1 MNRDVAELEERFQM
15 LNRSRSALS
24 AEMRDSAAELR
35 DSGVVPSEAL
45 DRSLVDYRELFGR
58 LRAELGI
65 TSHEAAPET
74 GATWDMFHGR
84 LTACRHA
91 AEAIQRLLAT
101 ERLSVPT
108 GFEATLEPVRQAW
121 REATFRISKSPW
133 DEADLIQEVREGRHA
148 LCRLVSLVERRDAL
162 SDDEWTHEMAA
173 VQQTYGVQLSTAI
186 ARGKVV
192 LTETGP
198 ANRN

>member
-1 MNRDVAELEERFQM
+1 MTRDVAELEERFQQ

-24 AEMRDSAAELR
+24 AEMRTATVELR
-35 DSGVVPSEAL
+35 DSGVVPSEEL
-45 DRSLVDYRELFGR
+45 DRSLTDYRELFGR

-65 TSHEAAPET
+65 TAHEGIPAT
-74 GATWDMFHGR
+74 GSTWDMFPGR
-84 LTACRHA
+84 LHVCREA
-91 AEAIQRLLAT
+91 AAAT
-101 ERLSVPT
+101 QHLRTVERLSVPI
-108 GFEATLEPVRQAW
+108 GQEATLEPVHQAC
-121 REATFRISKSPW
+121 REVTARISKSPW

-148 LCRLVSLVERRDAL
+148 LCRLVSLVEHRNAL

>member
-24 AEMRDSAAELR
+24 AEMRASAAELR
-35 DSGVVPSEAL
+35 DAGVVPSEAL

-65 TSHEAAPET
+65 TTHDADPET
-74 GATWDMFHGR
+74 GSTWDMFHGR
-84 LTACRHA
+84 LNVCRQA
-91 AEAIQRLLAT
+91 ADATQRLLAV

-108 GFEATLEPVRQAW
+108 GQETTLEPVRQAW
-121 REATFRISKSPW
+121 REVLFRIAKSPW

-148 LCRLVSLVERRDAL
+148 LCRLVSLVERLDAL
-162 SDDEWTHEMAA
+162 TDDEWTNEMAA
-173 VQQTYGVQLSTAI
+173 AQQSYGVPLSTAI
-186 ARGKVV
+186 ARGKVI
-192 LTETGP
+192 LSNSGS